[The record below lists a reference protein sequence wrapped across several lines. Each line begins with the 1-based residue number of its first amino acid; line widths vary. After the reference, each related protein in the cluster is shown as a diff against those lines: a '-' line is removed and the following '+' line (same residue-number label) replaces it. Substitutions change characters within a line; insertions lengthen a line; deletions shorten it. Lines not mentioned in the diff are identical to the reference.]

1 MQAYWKSNVLS
12 VARCGGYAWLYVS
25 LFCCALICFSALRGV
40 EAPAVARDWCVA
52 RSLHRCSCAYL
63 LPEGMHAID
72 RRCWHYKRRK
82 RCSCGATRCNLTSHG
97 T

>member
-12 VARCGGYAWLYVS
+12 VARCGGHAWLYVS

-52 RSLHRCSCAYL
+52 RPCCQTKPPTVQLCV
-63 LPEGMHAID
+63 PV
-72 RRCWHYKRRK
+72 
-82 RCSCGATRCNLTSHG
+82 T
-97 T
+97 